1 MGLFDKFKDLK
12 NQVNQVE
19 NHLYS
24 GKKDFLEIYERNA
37 QLEMEI
43 EERTNEL
50 NEANR
55 RMLTLQHIWE
65 MMNSS
70 KPLSSIL
77 DTTVSNLQDE
87 LGYMHSCILQRK
99 SDENGEYFSMMAS
112 SSDSLFEIINTR
124 LETPLNTQRL
134 NFQKS
139 DVIRAV
145 LRSKEIMQSTDL
157 RAGMLSLAPELK
169 EEDLEELLSET
180 HCRSFMIVPLSK
192 MNLTGILLVMSSRI
206 EATEAEIDFL
216 KLFAQQIELAITIA
230 DLFQM
235 VREQAVTDALTTL
248 YNRRFFEESIQ
259 KEFVRANRQKQPF
272 SVIGIDLDHLKQIND
287 KYGHV
292 YGDLAIKQISTVLKQ
307 NARSIDVPAR
317 IGGEEFNVLLP
328 GVDSKGAMIAAE
340 RIRKAIEA
348 TPIETV
354 GTITASLG
362 VATFLEHANNI
373 EELLELTDQAMYNSK
388 RNGRN
393 QVTLATPISEISWQE
408 VALNAFN
415 DILSTGRV
423 NVSEELKQD
432 LRHKLQMAIEQ
443 NTNPKDTLYSVADA
457 LVTTYNPQHT
467 LGSSKSKVIMATTL
481 ARRFELEKDD
491 ADKLRVAM
499 LLYDVG
505 NLMLPQE
512 ILQKDGP
519 LTEEER
525 NYIEN
530 HPVLAAHDLL
540 EPISNVKDI
549 IPIIEKHHENW
560 DGSGYPNKLAGN
572 DIPLSSQIILIIDAY
587 FALTEPRI
595 YRQAKT
601 PYEALDIIKED
612 ANKKW
617 NSTLVNE
624 FVKLI
629 EVELRKAKA

>member
-1 MGLFDKFKDLK
+1 MGLFDKFKDFTK
-12 NQVNQVE
+12 QVSEVE

-37 QLEMEI
+37 QLEQEI
-43 EERTNEL
+43 EDRTNEL

-77 DTTVSNLQDE
+77 DTTVNNLQGE

-99 SDENGEYFSMMAS
+99 NDENGEYFSVMATS
-112 SSDSLFEIINTR
+112 NDNLFETINLQ

-134 NFQKS
+134 NLQNS
-139 DVIRAV
+139 EVIRAV
-145 LRSKEIMQSTDL
+145 LKNKEILQSTDL
-157 RAGMLSLAPELK
+157 RTGLLSIAPDIK
-169 EEDLEELLSET
+169 EENLEDILSET
-180 HCRSFMIVPLSK
+180 HCRSFMLVPLSK
-192 MNLTGILLVMSSRI
+192 MNHFGVLLVMSSRN
-206 EATEAEIDFL
+206 EATEAELDFL
-216 KLFAQQIELAITIA
+216 NLFAQQIELAVTIA

-235 VREQAVTDALTTL
+235 VREQAVTDPLTTL
-248 YNRRFFEESIQ
+248 YNRRYFDESIE
-259 KEFVRANRQKQPF
+259 KEFTRANRQKQPF
-272 SVIGIDLDHLKQIND
+272 SIIGIDLDHLKQIND

-292 YGDLAIKQISTVLKQ
+292 YGDLAIKQISSVLKQ

-328 GVDSKGAMIAAE
+328 GIDSKGAMIAAE

-362 VATFLEHANNI
+362 VATFLEHANNV
-373 EELLELTDQAMYNSK
+373 EELMELADQAMYHSK

-393 QVTLATPISEISWQE
+393 QVTLATPISEVSWQE

-415 DILSTGRV
+415 DILATGRV
-423 NVSEELKQD
+423 NISEDLKQE

-491 ADKLRVAM
+491 ADKLRIAM

-519 LTEEER
+519 LTDEER
-525 NYIEN
+525 AYIED
-530 HPVLAAHDLL
+530 HPSIAAKDIL
-540 EPISNVKDI
+540 EPISNIQDI

-560 DGSGYPNKLAGN
+560 DGTGYPHKLAGN

-595 YRQAKT
+595 YRKAMS
-601 PYEALDIIKED
+601 PYEALDVIKEG

-617 NSTLVNE
+617 NSTLVSE

-629 EVELRKAKA
+629 EVELRKAE

>member
-1 MGLFDKFKDLK
+1 MGLFDKFKDFTK
-12 NQVNQVE
+12 QVSEVE

-77 DTTVSNLQDE
+77 DTTVNNLQGE
-87 LGYMHSCILQRK
+87 LGYMHSCIFQRK
-99 SDENGEYFSMMAS
+99 SDENGEYYNVMAS
-112 SSDSLFEIINTR
+112 SRDNFIELLNSR
-124 LETPLNTQRL
+124 LEKPLNSHRL
-134 NFQKS
+134 NLQNS
-139 DVIRAV
+139 EGIRAV
-145 LRSKEIMQSTDL
+145 LRSKEILQSTDL
-157 RAGMLSLAPELK
+157 RTGLLSIAPEMK
-169 EEDLEELLSET
+169 EEDLEDLLSET
-180 HCRSFMIVPLSK
+180 RCRSFMLVPLSK
-192 MNLTGILLVMSSRI
+192 MNHTGVLLVMSSRL
-206 EATEAEIDFL
+206 EATDAELDFL

-235 VREQAVTDALTTL
+235 VKEQAVTDALTTL
-248 YNRRFFEESIQ
+248 YNRRYFEEAIET
-259 KEFVRANRQKQPF
+259 EFIRANRQKQPF

-292 YGDLAIKQISTVLKQ
+292 YGDLAIKQISSVLKQ

-317 IGGEEFNVLLP
+317 MGGEEFNVLLP
-328 GVDSKGAMIAAE
+328 GIDSKGAMIAAE

-362 VATFLEHANNI
+362 VATFLEHANNV
-373 EELLELTDQAMYNSK
+373 EELLELTDQAMYHSK

-415 DILSTGRV
+415 DILATGRV
-423 NVSEELKQD
+423 NISDELKQE

-519 LTEEER
+519 LTDEER
-525 NYIEN
+525 NYIQN
-530 HPVLAAHDLL
+530 HPRIAEDIL
-540 EPISNVKDI
+540 EPIEGIKDI

-595 YRQAKT
+595 YRKAMS
-601 PYEALDIIKED
+601 PYEALDVIKEG

-624 FVKLI
+624 FTKLI
-629 EVELRKAKA
+629 EVELRKAN

>member
-1 MGLFDKFKDLK
+1 MGIFDKFKEFT
-12 NQVNQVE
+12 NQVSEIE

-37 QLEMEI
+37 QLEQEI

-77 DTTVSNLQDE
+77 DTTVNNLQGE
-87 LGYMHSCILQRK
+87 LGYLHSCILQRRN
-99 SDENGEYFSMMAS
+99 DENGEYFTVMANS
-112 SSDSLFEIINTR
+112 NGNLFDEINQH
-124 LETPLNTQRL
+124 LDTPINTQRM
-134 NFQKS
+134 NFEQASIIK
-139 DVIRAV
+139 AV
-145 LRSKEIMQSTDL
+145 LRNKEILQSTDL
-157 RAGMLSLAPELK
+157 RAGLNSIAPDLP
-169 EEDLEELLSET
+169 EDKVEELLSET
-180 HCRSFMIVPLSK
+180 ACRSFMLVPLSK
-192 MNLTGILLVMSSRI
+192 MNHFGILIVLSQRL
-206 EATEAEIDFL
+206 EATEAELDFL
-216 KLFAQQIELAITIA
+216 NIFAQQIELAITIA

-235 VREQAVTDALTTL
+235 VREQAVTDPLTTL
-248 YNRRFFEESIQ
+248 YNRRYFEDSIE
-259 KEFVRANRQKQPF
+259 KEFTRANRQKQPF
-272 SVIGIDLDHLKQIND
+272 SIIGIDLDHLKQIND

-292 YGDLAIKQISTVLKQ
+292 YGDLAIKQIASVLKQ

-317 IGGEEFNVLLP
+317 IGGEEFDVLLP
-328 GVDSKGAMIAAE
+328 GIDSKGAMIAAE

-362 VATFLEHANNI
+362 VATFLEHANNV
-373 EELLELTDQAMYNSK
+373 EELMELADQAMYHSK

-393 QVTLATPISEISWQE
+393 QVTLATPISEVSWQE

-415 DILSTGRV
+415 DILATGRINISDEV
-423 NVSEELKQD
+423 KHD
-432 LRHKLQMAIEQ
+432 LTKKLQMAIEQ
-443 NTNPKDTLYSVADA
+443 NTNPKDTLYSVADTLA
-457 LVTTYNPQHT
+457 TTYNPLHT
-467 LGSSKSKVIMATTL
+467 LGSSKSKVVMATTL

-519 LTEEER
+519 LTDEER
-525 NYIEN
+525 AYIEN
-530 HPVLAAHDLL
+530 HPRLAAHDLL

-595 YRQAKT
+595 YRKALS
-601 PYEALDIIKED
+601 PYEALDVIKAD

-617 NSTLVNE
+617 NSTLVSE

-629 EVELRKAKA
+629 EVELRKAG

>member
-37 QLEMEI
+37 QLELEI

-77 DTTVSNLQDE
+77 DTTVNNLQGE
-87 LGYMHSCILQRK
+87 LGYMHSCILQKR
-99 SDENGEYFSMMAS
+99 SDENGEYFSMMAAS
-112 SSDSLFEIINTR
+112 NDSLFEIVNSK
-124 LETPLNTQRL
+124 LDTPLNTQRL

-139 DVIRAV
+139 DVIKAV
-145 LRSKEIMQSTDL
+145 LRSKEILQSTDL
-157 RAGMLSLAPELK
+157 RAGLLSLAPDLK

-192 MNLTGILLVMSSRI
+192 MTHTGILIVMSSRI

-216 KLFAQQIELAITIA
+216 KLFSQQIELAITIA

-248 YNRRFFEESIQ
+248 YNRRFFEESIE
-259 KEFVRANRQKQPF
+259 KEFIRANRQKQPF

-292 YGDLAIKQISTVLKQ
+292 YGDLAIKQISSVLKQ

-328 GVDSKGAMIAAE
+328 GIDSKGAMIAAE

-362 VATFLEHANNI
+362 VATFLEHANNV

-393 QVTLATPISEISWQE
+393 QVTLATPISEVSWQE

-415 DILSTGRV
+415 DILATGRV
-423 NVSEELKQD
+423 NISEDLKQD

-443 NTNPKDTLYSVADA
+443 NSNPKDTLYSVADA

-467 LGSSKSKVIMATTL
+467 LGSSKSKVVMAMTL

-519 LTEEER
+519 LTDEER

-530 HPVLAAHDLL
+530 HPMIAAHDIL
-540 EPISNVKDI
+540 EPISTVKDI

-595 YRQAKT
+595 YRKAKT

-629 EVELRKAKA
+629 ELELRKAKA

>member
-1 MGLFDKFKDLK
+1 MGLFDKFKDFTK
-12 NQVNQVE
+12 QVNEVE

-37 QLEMEI
+37 QLEIEI

-77 DTTVSNLQDE
+77 DTTVNNLQGE

-99 SDENGEYFSMMAS
+99 SDENGEYYSVMAS
-112 SSDSLFEIINTR
+112 SRDNFIELLNSR
-124 LETPLNTQRL
+124 LETPLNCQRL
-134 NFQKS
+134 NLQNSEGIK
-139 DVIRAV
+139 IV
-145 LRSKEIMQSTDL
+145 LRTKEILQSTDL
-157 RAGMLSLAPELK
+157 RTGLLSIASDIK
-169 EEDLEELLSET
+169 EEDLEDLLSET
-180 HCRSFMIVPLSK
+180 RCRSFMLVPLSK
-192 MNLTGILLVMSSRI
+192 MNLSGVLLVMSSRS
-206 EATEAEIDFL
+206 EATEAELDFL

-248 YNRRFFEESIQ
+248 YNRRYFEEAIE
-259 KEFVRANRQKQPF
+259 KEFIRANRQKQHF

-292 YGDLAIKQISTVLKQ
+292 YGDLAIKQISSVLKQ

-328 GVDSKGAMIAAE
+328 GIDSKGAMIAAE

-373 EELLELTDQAMYNSK
+373 EELLELTDQAMYHSK

-415 DILSTGRV
+415 DILATDRI
-423 NVSEELKQD
+423 NITEDLKQE
-432 LRHKLQMAIEQ
+432 LCHKLQMAIEQ

-457 LVTTYNPQHT
+457 LVTTYNPQHA
-467 LGSSKSKVIMATTL
+467 LGTSKSKVIMATTL

-519 LTEEER
+519 LTEDER
-525 NYIEN
+525 NYIQN
-530 HPVLAAHDLL
+530 HPRIAAQDIL
-540 EPISNVKDI
+540 EPIENIKDI

-595 YRQAKT
+595 YRKALS
-601 PYEALDIIKED
+601 PYEALDVIKED

-629 EVELRKAKA
+629 EVELRKAN

>member
-1 MGLFDKFKDLK
+1 MGLFDKFKDFTK
-12 NQVNQVE
+12 QVSEVE

-37 QLEMEI
+37 QLEQEI
-43 EERTNEL
+43 EDRTNEL

-77 DTTVSNLQDE
+77 DTTVNNLQGE

-99 SDENGEYFSMMAS
+99 NDENGEYFSVMATS
-112 SSDSLFEIINTR
+112 NDNLFETINSQ

-134 NFQKS
+134 NLQHS
-139 DVIRAV
+139 EVIRAI
-145 LRSKEIMQSTDL
+145 LKNKEILQSTDL
-157 RAGMLSLAPELK
+157 RTGLLSIAPDIK
-169 EEDLEELLSET
+169 EENLEDILSET
-180 HCRSFMIVPLSK
+180 RCRSFMLVPLSK
-192 MNLTGILLVMSSRI
+192 MNHFGVLLVMSSRN
-206 EATEAEIDFL
+206 EATEAELDFL
-216 KLFAQQIELAITIA
+216 NLFAQQIELAVTIA

-235 VREQAVTDALTTL
+235 VREQAVTDPLTTL
-248 YNRRFFEESIQ
+248 YNRRYFDESIE
-259 KEFVRANRQKQPF
+259 KEFTRANRQKQPF
-272 SVIGIDLDHLKQIND
+272 SIIGIDLDHLKQIND

-292 YGDLAIKQISTVLKQ
+292 YGDLAIKQISSVLKQ

-328 GVDSKGAMIAAE
+328 GIDSKGAMIAAE

-362 VATFLEHANNI
+362 VATFLEHANNV
-373 EELLELTDQAMYNSK
+373 EELMELADQAMYHSK

-393 QVTLATPISEISWQE
+393 QVTLATPISEVSWQE

-415 DILSTGRV
+415 DILATGRV
-423 NVSEELKQD
+423 NISEDLKQE

-491 ADKLRVAM
+491 ADKLRIAM

-519 LTEEER
+519 LTDEER
-525 NYIEN
+525 AYIED
-530 HPVLAAHDLL
+530 HPSIAAKDIL
-540 EPISNVKDI
+540 EPISNIQDI

-560 DGSGYPNKLAGN
+560 DGTGYPHKLAGN

-595 YRQAKT
+595 YRKAMS
-601 PYEALDIIKED
+601 PYEALDVIKEG

-617 NSTLVNE
+617 NSTLVSE

-629 EVELRKAKA
+629 EVELRKAE

>member
-1 MGLFDKFKDLK
+1 MGLFDKFKDFTK
-12 NQVNQVE
+12 QVNEVE

-37 QLEMEI
+37 QLEIEI

-77 DTTVSNLQDE
+77 DTTVNNLQGE
-87 LGYMHSCILQRK
+87 LGYMHSCILERK
-99 SDENGEYFSMMAS
+99 SDENGEYYNILAS
-112 SSDSLFEIINTR
+112 SNDNFLDLLNSR
-124 LETPLNTQRL
+124 LETPINPQRL
-134 NFQKS
+134 NLQNS
-139 DVIRAV
+139 DVIKAIF
-145 LRSKEIMQSTDL
+145 RSKEIVQSTDL
-157 RAGMLSLAPELK
+157 RTGLLSMAPDIK
-169 EEDLEELLSET
+169 EEDLEDLLSET
-180 HCRSFMIVPLSK
+180 RCRSFMLVPLVK
-192 MNLTGILLVMSSRI
+192 MNRFGILLVMSSRSG
-206 EATEAEIDFL
+206 ATDAEIDFL
-216 KLFAQQIELAITIA
+216 KLFAQQIELAVTIA

-248 YNRRFFEESIQ
+248 YNRRYFEEAIE
-259 KEFVRANRQKQPF
+259 KEFIRANRQKQHF
-272 SVIGIDLDHLKQIND
+272 SIIGIDLDHLKQIND

-328 GVDSKGAMIAAE
+328 GIDSKGAMIAAE

-373 EELLELTDQAMYNSK
+373 EELIELTDQAMYHSK

-393 QVTLATPISEISWQE
+393 QVTLATPISEVSWQE

-415 DILSTGRV
+415 DILATGRI
-423 NVSEELKQD
+423 NITDDLKRD
-432 LRHKLQMAIEQ
+432 LCHKLQMAIEQ
-443 NTNPKDTLYSVADA
+443 NSNPKDTLYSVADA

-467 LGSSKSKVIMATTL
+467 LGSSKSKVVMATTL

-505 NLMLPQE
+505 NLMLPQD

-525 NYIEN
+525 NFIEN
-530 HPVLAAHDLL
+530 HPRIAAQDIL

-595 YRQAKT
+595 YRKAMS
-601 PYEALDIIKED
+601 PYEALDVIREG

-617 NSTLVNE
+617 NSTLVSE

-629 EVELRKAKA
+629 EVELRKAN

>member
-1 MGLFDKFKDLK
+1 MGIFDKFKEFT
-12 NQVNQVE
+12 NQVSEIE

-37 QLEMEI
+37 QLEQEI

-77 DTTVSNLQDE
+77 DTTVNNLQGE
-87 LGYMHSCILQRK
+87 LGYLHSCILQRRN
-99 SDENGEYFSMMAS
+99 DENGEYFTVMAS
-112 SSDSLFEIINTR
+112 SNGNLFDEINQH
-124 LETPLNTQRL
+124 LETPINTQRM
-134 NFQKS
+134 NFEQASIIK
-139 DVIRAV
+139 AV
-145 LRSKEIMQSTDL
+145 LRNKEILQSTDL
-157 RAGMLSLAPELK
+157 RAGLNSIAPDLTEDK
-169 EEDLEELLSET
+169 VEEILSET
-180 HCRSFMIVPLSK
+180 SCRSFMLVPLSK
-192 MNLTGILLVMSSRI
+192 MNHFGILIVLSQRL
-206 EATEAEIDFL
+206 EATEAELDFL
-216 KLFAQQIELAITIA
+216 NIFAQQIELAITIA

-235 VREQAVTDALTTL
+235 VREQAVTDPLTTL
-248 YNRRFFEESIQ
+248 YNRRYFEDSIE
-259 KEFVRANRQKQPF
+259 KEFTRANRQKQPF
-272 SVIGIDLDHLKQIND
+272 SIIGIDLDHLKQIND

-292 YGDLAIKQISTVLKQ
+292 YGDLAIKQIARVLKQ

-317 IGGEEFNVLLP
+317 IGGEEFDVLLP
-328 GVDSKGAMIAAE
+328 GIDSKGAMIAAE

-362 VATFLEHANNI
+362 VATFLEHANNV
-373 EELLELTDQAMYNSK
+373 EELMELADQAMYHSK

-393 QVTLATPISEISWQE
+393 QVTLATPISEVSWQE

-415 DILSTGRV
+415 DILATGRINISDEV
-423 NVSEELKQD
+423 KQD
-432 LRHKLQMAIEQ
+432 LTKKLQMAIEQ
-443 NTNPKDTLYSVADA
+443 NSNPKDTLYSVADT
-457 LVTTYNPQHT
+457 LVTTYNPLHT

-519 LTEEER
+519 LTDEER
-525 NYIEN
+525 AYIEN
-530 HPVLAAHDLL
+530 HPRLAAHDLL

-595 YRQAKT
+595 YRKALS
-601 PYEALDIIKED
+601 PYEALDVIKAD

-617 NSTLVNE
+617 NSTLVSE

-629 EVELRKAKA
+629 EVELRKAG

>member
-1 MGLFDKFKDLK
+1 MGLFDKFKDFTK
-12 NQVNQVE
+12 QVSEVE

-37 QLEMEI
+37 QLEQEI
-43 EERTNEL
+43 EDRTNEL

-77 DTTVSNLQDE
+77 DTTVNNLQGE

-99 SDENGEYFSMMAS
+99 NDENGEYFSVMATS
-112 SSDSLFEIINTR
+112 NDNLFETINSQ

-134 NFQKS
+134 NLQHS
-139 DVIRAV
+139 QVIRAV
-145 LRSKEIMQSTDL
+145 LKNKEILQSTDL
-157 RAGMLSLAPELK
+157 RTGLLSIAPDIK
-169 EEDLEELLSET
+169 EENLEDILSET
-180 HCRSFMIVPLSK
+180 RCRSFMLVPLSK
-192 MNLTGILLVMSSRI
+192 MNHFGVLLVMSSRN
-206 EATEAEIDFL
+206 EATEAELDFL
-216 KLFAQQIELAITIA
+216 NLFAQQIELAVTIA

-235 VREQAVTDALTTL
+235 VREQAVTDPLTTL
-248 YNRRFFEESIQ
+248 YNRRYFDESIE
-259 KEFVRANRQKQPF
+259 KEFTRANRQKQPF
-272 SVIGIDLDHLKQIND
+272 SIIGIDLDHLKQIND

-292 YGDLAIKQISTVLKQ
+292 YGDLAIKQISSVLKQ

-328 GVDSKGAMIAAE
+328 GIDSKGAMIAAE

-362 VATFLEHANNI
+362 VATFLEHANNV
-373 EELLELTDQAMYNSK
+373 EELMELADQAMYHSK

-393 QVTLATPISEISWQE
+393 QVTLATPISEVSWQE

-415 DILSTGRV
+415 DILATGRV
-423 NVSEELKQD
+423 NISEDLKQE

-491 ADKLRVAM
+491 ADKLRIAM

-519 LTEEER
+519 LTDEER
-525 NYIEN
+525 AYIED
-530 HPVLAAHDLL
+530 HPSIAAKDIL
-540 EPISNVKDI
+540 EPISNIQDI

-560 DGSGYPNKLAGN
+560 DGTGYPHKLAGN

-595 YRQAKT
+595 YRKAMS
-601 PYEALDIIKED
+601 PYEALDVIKEG

-617 NSTLVNE
+617 NSTLVSE

-629 EVELRKAKA
+629 EVELRKAE

>member
-1 MGLFDKFKDLK
+1 MGLFDIFKDFTK
-12 NQVNQVE
+12 QVNEVE

-37 QLEMEI
+37 QLEQEI
-43 EERTNEL
+43 EDRTNEL

-77 DTTVSNLQDE
+77 DTTVNNLQGE

-99 SDENGEYFSMMAS
+99 NDENGEYFSVMATS
-112 SSDSLFEIINTR
+112 NDSLFETINSI
-124 LETPLNTQRL
+124 LEKPLNTQRL
-134 NFQKS
+134 NLQNS
-139 DVIRAV
+139 EVIKAV
-145 LRSKEIMQSTDL
+145 LRSKEILQSTDL
-157 RAGMLSLAPELK
+157 RTGLMSIAPDIK
-169 EEDLEELLSET
+169 EEDLEDVLSET
-180 HCRSFMIVPLSK
+180 HCRSFMLVPLSK
-192 MNLTGILLVMSSRI
+192 MNHFGVLLVMSSRL
-206 EATEAEIDFL
+206 EATEAELDFL

-235 VREQAVTDALTTL
+235 VREQAVTDPLTTL
-248 YNRRFFEESIQ
+248 YNRRYFDDSIE
-259 KEFVRANRQKQPF
+259 KEFTRANRQKQPF
-272 SVIGIDLDHLKQIND
+272 SIIGIDLDHLKQIND

-292 YGDLAIKQISTVLKQ
+292 YGDLAIKQISSVLKQ

-328 GVDSKGAMIAAE
+328 GIDSKGAMIAAE
-340 RIRKAIEA
+340 RIRKAIQA

-362 VATFLEHANNI
+362 VATFLEHANNV
-373 EELLELTDQAMYNSK
+373 EELMELADQAMYHSK

-415 DILSTGRV
+415 DILATGRV
-423 NVSEELKQD
+423 NISEDLKQD

-491 ADKLRVAM
+491 ADKLRIAM

-519 LTEEER
+519 LTDEER
-525 NYIEN
+525 AYIEN
-530 HPVLAAHDLL
+530 HPSIAAKDIL
-540 EPISNVKDI
+540 EPISNIHDI

-560 DGSGYPNKLAGN
+560 DGTGYPHKLAGN

-595 YRQAKT
+595 YRKALS
-601 PYEALDIIKED
+601 PYEALDVIKEG

-617 NSTLVNE
+617 NSTLVSE

-629 EVELRKAKA
+629 EVELRKAE

>member
-1 MGLFDKFKDLK
+1 MGLFDKFKDFK
-12 NQVNQVE
+12 NQVNAVE

-37 QLEMEI
+37 QLELEI

-77 DTTVSNLQDE
+77 DTTVNNLQGE
-87 LGYMHSCILQRK
+87 LGYMHSCILQRRN
-99 SDENGEYFSMMAS
+99 DENGEYYSMMAA
-112 SSDSLFEIINTR
+112 SDDNLFEIVNSK
-124 LETPLNTQRL
+124 LDTPLNTQRL

-139 DVIRAV
+139 DVIKAV
-145 LRSKEIMQSTDL
+145 LRSKEILQSTDL
-157 RAGMLSLAPELK
+157 RAGLLSLAPELK

-192 MNLTGILLVMSSRI
+192 MTHTGILIVMSSRL

-216 KLFAQQIELAITIA
+216 KLFSQQIELAITIA

-248 YNRRFFEESIQ
+248 YNRRFFEESIE

-292 YGDLAIKQISTVLKQ
+292 YGDLAIKQISSVLKQ

-328 GVDSKGAMIAAE
+328 GIDSKGAMIAAE

-362 VATFLEHANNI
+362 VATFLEHANNV

-393 QVTLATPISEISWQE
+393 QVTLATPISEVSWQE

-415 DILSTGRV
+415 DILATGRV
-423 NVSEELKQD
+423 NVSEDLKQD

-443 NTNPKDTLYSVADA
+443 NSNPKDTLYSVADA

-467 LGSSKSKVIMATTL
+467 LGSSKSKVVMATTL

-519 LTEEER
+519 LTDDER

-530 HPVLAAHDLL
+530 HPMLAAHDLL
-540 EPISNVKDI
+540 EPISTVKDI

-595 YRQAKT
+595 YRKAKT

-629 EVELRKAKA
+629 ELELRKAKA

>member
-1 MGLFDKFKDLK
+1 MGIFDKFKEFT
-12 NQVNQVE
+12 NQVSEIE

-37 QLEMEI
+37 QLEQEI

-77 DTTVSNLQDE
+77 DTTVNNLQGE
-87 LGYMHSCILQRK
+87 LGYLHSCILQRRN
-99 SDENGEYFSMMAS
+99 DENGEYFTVMAS
-112 SSDSLFEIINTR
+112 SNGNLFDEINKH
-124 LETPLNTQRL
+124 LETPINTQRM
-134 NFQKS
+134 NFEQASIIK
-139 DVIRAV
+139 AV
-145 LRSKEIMQSTDL
+145 LRNKEILQSTDL
-157 RAGMLSLAPELK
+157 RAGLNSIAPDLP
-169 EEDLEELLSET
+169 EDKVEELLSET
-180 HCRSFMIVPLSK
+180 ACRSFMLVPLSK
-192 MNLTGILLVMSSRI
+192 MNHFGILIVLSQRL
-206 EATEAEIDFL
+206 EATEAELDFL
-216 KLFAQQIELAITIA
+216 NIFAQQIELAITIA

-235 VREQAVTDALTTL
+235 VREQAVTDPLTTL
-248 YNRRFFEESIQ
+248 YNRRYFEDSIE
-259 KEFVRANRQKQPF
+259 KEFTRANRQKQPF
-272 SVIGIDLDHLKQIND
+272 SIIGIDLDHLKQIND

-292 YGDLAIKQISTVLKQ
+292 YGDLAIKQIASVLKQ

-317 IGGEEFNVLLP
+317 IGGEEFDVLLP
-328 GVDSKGAMIAAE
+328 GIDSKGAMIAAE

-362 VATFLEHANNI
+362 VATFLEHANNV
-373 EELLELTDQAMYNSK
+373 EELMELADQAMYHSK

-393 QVTLATPISEISWQE
+393 QVTLATPISEVSWQE

-415 DILSTGRV
+415 DILATGRI
-423 NVSEELKQD
+423 NVSDEVKHD
-432 LRHKLQMAIEQ
+432 LTKKLQMAIEQ
-443 NTNPKDTLYSVADA
+443 NSNPKDTLYSVADTLA
-457 LVTTYNPQHT
+457 TTYNPLHT
-467 LGSSKSKVIMATTL
+467 LGSSKSKVVMATTL

-519 LTEEER
+519 LTDEER
-525 NYIEN
+525 AYIEN
-530 HPVLAAHDLL
+530 HPRLAAHDLL

-595 YRQAKT
+595 YRKALS
-601 PYEALDIIKED
+601 PYEALDVIKAD

-617 NSTLVNE
+617 NSTLVSE

-629 EVELRKAKA
+629 EVELRKAG

>member
-1 MGLFDKFKDLK
+1 MGIFDKFRDFTK
-12 NQVNQVE
+12 QVNAVE

-37 QLEMEI
+37 QLEIEI

-77 DTTVSNLQDE
+77 DTTVNNLQGE
-87 LGYMHSCILQRK
+87 LGYMHSCILQK
-99 SDENGEYFSMMAS
+99 KNDENGEFFTVMAS
-112 SSDSLFEIINTR
+112 SNDNFIELLNSRLDTPINSQKLNLQNSDAIKAI
-124 LETPLNTQRL
+124 
-134 NFQKS
+134 
-139 DVIRAV
+139 
-145 LRSKEIMQSTDL
+145 LRSKEILQSTDL
-157 RAGMLSLAPELK
+157 RAGLLSIAPDIK
-169 EEDLEELLSET
+169 EEDLEDLLSET
-180 HCRSFMIVPLSK
+180 PCRSFMLVPLAK
-192 MNLTGILLVMSSRI
+192 MNLFGFLLVMSSRI
-206 EATEAEIDFL
+206 EATEAELDFL

-248 YNRRFFEESIQ
+248 YNRRYFEDAIE
-259 KEFVRANRQKQPF
+259 KEFIRANRQKQPF

-292 YGDLAIKQISTVLKQ
+292 YGDLAIKQISGILKQ

-317 IGGEEFNVLLP
+317 IGGEEFNILLP
-328 GVDSKGAMIAAE
+328 GIDSKGAMIAAE

-348 TPIETV
+348 SPIETV

-362 VATFLEHANNI
+362 VATFLEHAGNI
-373 EELLELTDQAMYNSK
+373 EELLELTDQAMYHSK

-393 QVTLATPISEISWQE
+393 QVTLATPISEVSWQE

-415 DILSTGRV
+415 DILATDRV
-423 NVSEELKQD
+423 KISEELKQD

-443 NTNPKDTLYSVADA
+443 NSNPKDTLYSVADA
-457 LVTTYNPQHT
+457 LVTSYNPQHT
-467 LGSSKSKVIMATTL
+467 LGSSKSKVVMATTL

-519 LTEEER
+519 LTDEELDFIR
-525 NYIEN
+525 N
-530 HPVLAAHDLL
+530 HPRIAAQDIL

-595 YRQAKT
+595 YRKAMT
-601 PYEALDIIKED
+601 PYEALDIIKEGS
-612 ANKKW
+612 NKKW
-617 NSTLVNE
+617 NSTLVTE

-629 EVELRKAKA
+629 EVELRKAN

>member
-1 MGLFDKFKDLK
+1 MGLFDKFKDFTK
-12 NQVNQVE
+12 QVSEVE

-37 QLEMEI
+37 QLEQEI
-43 EERTNEL
+43 EDRTNEL

-77 DTTVSNLQDE
+77 DTTVNNLQGE

-99 SDENGEYFSMMAS
+99 NDENGEYFSVMATS
-112 SSDSLFEIINTR
+112 NDNLFETINSQ

-134 NFQKS
+134 NLQNS
-139 DVIRAV
+139 EVIRAV
-145 LRSKEIMQSTDL
+145 LKNKEILQSTDL
-157 RAGMLSLAPELK
+157 RTGLLSIAPDIK
-169 EEDLEELLSET
+169 EENLEDILSET
-180 HCRSFMIVPLSK
+180 HCRSFMLVPLSK
-192 MNLTGILLVMSSRI
+192 MNHFGVLLVMSSRN
-206 EATEAEIDFL
+206 EATEAELDFL
-216 KLFAQQIELAITIA
+216 NLFAQQIELAVTIA

-235 VREQAVTDALTTL
+235 VREQAVTDPLTTL
-248 YNRRFFEESIQ
+248 YNRRYFDESIE
-259 KEFVRANRQKQPF
+259 KEFTRANRQKQPF
-272 SVIGIDLDHLKQIND
+272 SIIGIDLDHLKQIND

-292 YGDLAIKQISTVLKQ
+292 YGDLAIKQISSVLKQ

-328 GVDSKGAMIAAE
+328 GIDSKGAMIAAE

-362 VATFLEHANNI
+362 VATFLEHANNV
-373 EELLELTDQAMYNSK
+373 EELMELADQAMYHSK

-393 QVTLATPISEISWQE
+393 QVTLATPISEVSWQE

-415 DILSTGRV
+415 DILATGRV
-423 NVSEELKQD
+423 NISEDLKQE

-491 ADKLRVAM
+491 ADKLRIAM

-519 LTEEER
+519 LTDEER
-525 NYIEN
+525 AYIED
-530 HPVLAAHDLL
+530 HPSIAAKDIL
-540 EPISNVKDI
+540 EPISNIQDI

-560 DGSGYPNKLAGN
+560 DGTGYPHKLAGN

-595 YRQAKT
+595 YRKAMS
-601 PYEALDIIKED
+601 PYEALDVIKEG

-617 NSTLVNE
+617 NSTLVSE

-629 EVELRKAKA
+629 EVELRKAE

>member
-1 MGLFDKFKDLK
+1 MGLFDKFKDFTK
-12 NQVNQVE
+12 QVSEVE

-77 DTTVSNLQDE
+77 DTTVNNLQGE
-87 LGYMHSCILQRK
+87 LGYMHSCIFQRK
-99 SDENGEYFSMMAS
+99 NDENGEYYNVMAS
-112 SSDSLFEIINTR
+112 SRDNFIELLNSR
-124 LETPLNTQRL
+124 LEKPLNSHRL
-134 NFQKS
+134 NLQNS
-139 DVIRAV
+139 EGIRAV
-145 LRSKEIMQSTDL
+145 LRSKEILQSTDL
-157 RAGMLSLAPELK
+157 RTGLLSIAPEMK
-169 EEDLEELLSET
+169 EEDLEDLLSET
-180 HCRSFMIVPLSK
+180 RCRSFMLVPLSK
-192 MNLTGILLVMSSRI
+192 MNHTGVLLVMSSRL
-206 EATEAEIDFL
+206 EATDTELDFL

-235 VREQAVTDALTTL
+235 VKEQAVTDALTTL
-248 YNRRFFEESIQ
+248 YNRRYFEEAIET
-259 KEFVRANRQKQPF
+259 EFIRANRQKQPF

-292 YGDLAIKQISTVLKQ
+292 YGDLAIKQISSVLKQ

-317 IGGEEFNVLLP
+317 MGGEEFNVLLP
-328 GVDSKGAMIAAE
+328 GIDSKGAMIAAE

-362 VATFLEHANNI
+362 VATFLEHANNV
-373 EELLELTDQAMYNSK
+373 EELLELTDQAMYHSK

-415 DILSTGRV
+415 DILATGRV
-423 NVSEELKQD
+423 NISDELKQE

-519 LTEEER
+519 LTDEER
-525 NYIEN
+525 NYIQN
-530 HPVLAAHDLL
+530 HPRIAEDIL
-540 EPISNVKDI
+540 EPIEGIKDI

-595 YRQAKT
+595 YRKAMS
-601 PYEALDIIKED
+601 PYEALDVIKEG

-624 FVKLI
+624 FTKLI
-629 EVELRKAKA
+629 EVELRKAN

>member
-1 MGLFDKFKDLK
+1 
-12 NQVNQVE
+12 
-19 NHLYS
+19 
-24 GKKDFLEIYERNA
+24 
-37 QLEMEI
+37 
-43 EERTNEL
+43 
-50 NEANR
+50 
-55 RMLTLQHIWE
+55 
-65 MMNSS
+65 
-70 KPLSSIL
+70 
-77 DTTVSNLQDE
+77 
-87 LGYMHSCILQRK
+87 
-99 SDENGEYFSMMAS
+99 
-112 SSDSLFEIINTR
+112 
-124 LETPLNTQRL
+124 
-134 NFQKS
+134 
-139 DVIRAV
+139 
-145 LRSKEIMQSTDL
+145 
-157 RAGMLSLAPELK
+157 APDLK

-192 MNLTGILLVMSSRI
+192 MTHTGILIVMSSRI

-216 KLFAQQIELAITIA
+216 KLFSQQIELAITIA

-248 YNRRFFEESIQ
+248 YNRRFFEESIE
-259 KEFVRANRQKQPF
+259 KEFIRANRQKQPF

-292 YGDLAIKQISTVLKQ
+292 YGDLAIKQISSVLKQ

-328 GVDSKGAMIAAE
+328 GIDSKGAMIAAE

-362 VATFLEHANNI
+362 VATFLEHANNV

-393 QVTLATPISEISWQE
+393 QVTLATPISEVSWQE

-415 DILSTGRV
+415 DILATGRV
-423 NVSEELKQD
+423 NISEDLKQD

-443 NTNPKDTLYSVADA
+443 NSNPKDTLYSVADA

-467 LGSSKSKVIMATTL
+467 LGSSKSKVVMAMTL

-519 LTEEER
+519 LTDEER

-530 HPVLAAHDLL
+530 HPMIAAHDIL
-540 EPISNVKDI
+540 EPISTVKDI
-549 IPIIEKHHENW
+549 IPIIEKHHEIW

-595 YRQAKT
+595 YRKAKT

-629 EVELRKAKA
+629 ELELRKAKA

>member
-1 MGLFDKFKDLK
+1 MGIFDKFKEFT
-12 NQVNQVE
+12 NQVSEIE

-37 QLEMEI
+37 QLEQEI

-77 DTTVSNLQDE
+77 DTTVNNLQGE
-87 LGYMHSCILQRK
+87 LGYLHSCILQRRN
-99 SDENGEYFSMMAS
+99 DENGEYFTVMAS
-112 SSDSLFEIINTR
+112 SNGNLFDEINQH
-124 LETPLNTQRL
+124 LETPINTQRM
-134 NFQKS
+134 NFEQASIIK
-139 DVIRAV
+139 AV
-145 LRSKEIMQSTDL
+145 LRNKEILQSTDL
-157 RAGMLSLAPELK
+157 RAGLNSIAPDLPEDK
-169 EEDLEELLSET
+169 VEEILSET
-180 HCRSFMIVPLSK
+180 SCRSFMLVPLSK
-192 MNLTGILLVMSSRI
+192 MNHFGILIVLSQRL
-206 EATEAEIDFL
+206 EATEAELDFL
-216 KLFAQQIELAITIA
+216 NIFAQQIELAITIA

-235 VREQAVTDALTTL
+235 VREQAVTDPLTTL
-248 YNRRFFEESIQ
+248 YNRRYFEDSIE
-259 KEFVRANRQKQPF
+259 KEFTRANRQKQPF
-272 SVIGIDLDHLKQIND
+272 SIIGIDLDHLKQIND

-292 YGDLAIKQISTVLKQ
+292 YGDLAIKQIASVLKQ

-317 IGGEEFNVLLP
+317 IGGEEFDVLLP
-328 GVDSKGAMIAAE
+328 GIDSKGAMIAAE

-362 VATFLEHANNI
+362 VATFLEHANNV
-373 EELLELTDQAMYNSK
+373 EELMELADQAMYHSK

-393 QVTLATPISEISWQE
+393 QVTLATPISEVSWQE

-415 DILSTGRV
+415 DILATGRINISDEV
-423 NVSEELKQD
+423 KQD
-432 LRHKLQMAIEQ
+432 LTKKLQMAIEQ
-443 NTNPKDTLYSVADA
+443 NSNPKDTLYSVADTLA
-457 LVTTYNPQHT
+457 TTYNPLHT
-467 LGSSKSKVIMATTL
+467 LGSSKSKVVMATTL

-519 LTEEER
+519 LTDEER
-525 NYIEN
+525 AYIEN
-530 HPVLAAHDLL
+530 HPRLAAHDLL

-595 YRQAKT
+595 YRKALS
-601 PYEALDIIKED
+601 PYEALDVIKAD

-617 NSTLVNE
+617 NSTLVSE

-629 EVELRKAKA
+629 EVELRKAG

>member
-1 MGLFDKFKDLK
+1 MGLFDKIKDFTK
-12 NQVNQVE
+12 QVSAVE

-37 QLEMEI
+37 QLEQEI

-77 DTTVSNLQDE
+77 DTTVNNLQGE
-87 LGYMHSCILQRK
+87 LGYKHSCILQRK
-99 SDENGEYFSMMAS
+99 IDENGEYYSLMATS
-112 SSDSLFEIINTR
+112 NDSLFEIINSK
-124 LETPLNTQRL
+124 LEKPLNTQRL
-134 NFQKS
+134 NFNNS
-139 DVIRAV
+139 NVIKAV
-145 LRSKEIMQSTDL
+145 LKSKEILQSSDL
-157 RAGMLSLAPELK
+157 RTGLLNLVPDIK
-169 EEDLEELLSET
+169 EEDLEEILSDT
-180 HCRSFMIVPLSK
+180 KCRSFMVVPLSK
-192 MNLTGILLVMSSRI
+192 MNRFGFVVVLSERL
-206 EATEAEIDFL
+206 EATEAELDFL
-216 KLFAQQIELAITIA
+216 NLFAQQIELAITIA

-235 VREQAVTDALTTL
+235 VREQAITDALTTL
-248 YNRRFFEESIQ
+248 YNRRYFEEAIE
-259 KEFVRANRQKQPF
+259 KEFIRANRQKQPF

-307 NARSIDVPAR
+307 NARSIDVAAR

-328 GVDSKGAMIAAE
+328 GIDSRGAMIAAE
-340 RIRKAIEA
+340 RIRKAIET

-362 VATFLEHANNI
+362 VATFMEHANNV
-373 EELLELTDQAMYNSK
+373 EELIELTDQAMYHSK

-393 QVTLATPISEISWQE
+393 QVTIATPISEISWQE
-408 VALNAFN
+408 VALTAFN
-415 DILSTGRV
+415 DILATNHV
-423 NVSEELKQD
+423 NISEELKKD
-432 LRHKLQMAIEQ
+432 LRHKLQMALEQ
-443 NTNPKDTLYSVADA
+443 NTNPKDTLYTVADA
-457 LVTTYNPQHT
+457 LVTSYNPQHT
-467 LGSSKSKVIMATTL
+467 LGSSKSKVVMATTL
-481 ARRFELEKDD
+481 ARRFELEKED

-505 NLMLPQE
+505 NLMLPHE

-519 LTEEER
+519 LTDEER
-525 NYIEN
+525 AYIEN
-530 HPVLAAHDLL
+530 HPRIAAHEIL
-540 EPISNVKDI
+540 EPLSNVKDI

-560 DGSGYPNKLAGN
+560 DGSGYPNKLSGKE
-572 DIPLSSQIILIIDAY
+572 IPLSSQIILILDAY

-595 YRQAKT
+595 YRKALS
-601 PYEALDIIKED
+601 PYEAIDIIKKD

-617 NSTLVNE
+617 NPTLVDE

-629 EVELRKAKA
+629 EIELRKAE

>member
-12 NQVNQVE
+12 NQVSAVE

-77 DTTVSNLQDE
+77 DTTVSNLQNE
-87 LGYMHSCILQRK
+87 LGYMHSCILQK
-99 SDENGEYFSMMAS
+99 KGDENGEYFSVMAAS
-112 SSDSLFEIINTR
+112 EDNLFEIINAK
-124 LETPLNTQRL
+124 LDPPLNTQRL

-139 DVIRAV
+139 DVIKAV
-145 LRSKEIMQSTDL
+145 LRSKEILQSTDL
-157 RAGMLSLAPELK
+157 RAGLLSLAPNLK

-192 MNLTGILLVMSSRI
+192 MTFTGILLVMSSRL
-206 EATEAEIDFL
+206 EATEAELDFL
-216 KLFAQQIELAITIA
+216 KLFAQQIELAVTIA

-248 YNRRFFEESIQ
+248 YNRRYFEEAME
-259 KEFVRANRQKQPF
+259 KEFTRANRQHQPF
-272 SVIGIDLDHLKQIND
+272 SIIGIDLDHLKQIND

-292 YGDLAIKQISTVLKQ
+292 YGDLAIKQISAVLKQ

-317 IGGEEFNVLLP
+317 IGGEEFDVLLP
-328 GVDSKGAMIAAE
+328 GIDSKGAMIAAE
-340 RIRKAIEA
+340 RIRKAIAA

-373 EELLELTDQAMYNSK
+373 EELIELTDQAMYNSK

-393 QVTLATPISEISWQE
+393 QVTLATPISEVSWQE

-415 DILSTGRV
+415 DILATDRV
-423 NVSEELKQD
+423 KISEDLKQE

-443 NTNPKDTLYSVADA
+443 NKNPKDTLYSVADA

-505 NLMLPQE
+505 NLMLPHE

-519 LTEEER
+519 LTDEEK
-525 NYIEN
+525 NYIKN
-530 HPVLAAHDLL
+530 HPMIAAHDIL
-540 EPISNVKDI
+540 EPISEVKDI

-560 DGSGYPNKLAGN
+560 DGSGYPNKLAGK

-587 FALTEPRI
+587 FALTEPRM
-595 YRQAKT
+595 YRKAKT
-601 PYEALDIIKED
+601 PYEALDIIKSD

-617 NSTLVNE
+617 NPTLVNE

-629 EVELRKAKA
+629 EVELRKAKP

>member
-1 MGLFDKFKDLK
+1 MGLFDKFKDFTK
-12 NQVNQVE
+12 QVSEVE

-37 QLEMEI
+37 QLEQEI
-43 EERTNEL
+43 EDRTNEL

-77 DTTVSNLQDE
+77 DTTVNNLQGE

-99 SDENGEYFSMMAS
+99 NDENGEYFSVMATS
-112 SSDSLFEIINTR
+112 NDNLFETINSQ

-134 NFQKS
+134 NLQNS
-139 DVIRAV
+139 EVIRAV
-145 LRSKEIMQSTDL
+145 LKNKEILQSTDL
-157 RAGMLSLAPELK
+157 RTGLLSIAPDIK
-169 EEDLEELLSET
+169 EENLEDILSET
-180 HCRSFMIVPLSK
+180 HCRSFMLVPLSK
-192 MNLTGILLVMSSRI
+192 MNHFGVLLVMSSRN
-206 EATEAEIDFL
+206 EATEAELDFL
-216 KLFAQQIELAITIA
+216 NLFAQQIELAVTIA

-235 VREQAVTDALTTL
+235 VREQAVTDPLTTL
-248 YNRRFFEESIQ
+248 YNRRYFDESIE
-259 KEFVRANRQKQPF
+259 KEFTRANRQKQPF
-272 SVIGIDLDHLKQIND
+272 SIIGIDLDHLKQIND

-292 YGDLAIKQISTVLKQ
+292 YGDLAIKQISSVLKQ

-328 GVDSKGAMIAAE
+328 GIDSKGAMIAAE

-362 VATFLEHANNI
+362 VATFLEHANNV
-373 EELLELTDQAMYNSK
+373 EELMELADQAMYHSK

-393 QVTLATPISEISWQE
+393 QVTLATPISEVSWQE

-415 DILSTGRV
+415 DILATGRV
-423 NVSEELKQD
+423 NISEDLKQE

-491 ADKLRVAM
+491 ADKLRIAM

-519 LTEEER
+519 LTDEER
-525 NYIEN
+525 AYIED
-530 HPVLAAHDLL
+530 HPSIAAKDIL
-540 EPISNVKDI
+540 EPISNIQDI

-560 DGSGYPNKLAGN
+560 DGTGYPHKLAGN

-595 YRQAKT
+595 YRKAMI
-601 PYEALDIIKED
+601 PYEALDVIKEG

-617 NSTLVNE
+617 NSTLVSE

-629 EVELRKAKA
+629 EVELRKAE